1 LGGDG
6 FLSEYYM
13 RKHRNRFS
21 FQDQLTPRGGL
32 LRPAMTFVEA
42 HACLVRSQEPQK
54 HFDHGA
60 PVSMIIEELNKGYQ
74 RSSSFKEK
82 LMRFI
87 LLLLLS
93 FFAFLWCEET
103 KASQETK
110 VSPQAAEALNL
121 YYSELNKE
129 KQKYLAA
136 AYKVQVRVKN
146 VLENDLKTRTQK
158 GDLDGALAIK
168 KVIADLEKEM
178 ITDDPLFGY
187 IAPGLYESLNK
198 AQPIKQ
204 PQSKQEME
212 TLILHELLR
221 GSWSHGGGR
230 YVYTFSSDNTFV
242 LVGSAYK
249 GTFSVD
255 GDSVTL
261 KWAPNHPIP
270 IQKLKYDLQKKS
282 FIFDNAGGLA
292 LIFYEK
298 K

>member
-1 LGGDG
+1 
-6 FLSEYYM
+6 M
-13 RKHRNRFS
+13 KKRIHRFS
-21 FQDQLTPRGGL
+21 FRDQLTPKGGL

-60 PVSMIIEELNKGYQ
+60 PVSMIIEELNKGHQ
-74 RSSSFKEK
+74 QQPTSSSFKEK

-87 LLLLLS
+87 ILLLISSL
-93 FFAFLWCEET
+93 AFLLCEE
-103 KASQETK
+103 KKPAL
-110 VSPQAAEALNL
+110 SPQAEEVLNA
-121 YYSELNKE
+121 YYSEISKE

-136 AYKVQVRVKN
+136 AYRVQTKVKQL
-146 VLENDLKTRTQK
+146 LEAELKARTQK
-158 GDLDGALAIK
+158 GDLDGALTTKA
-168 KVIADLEKEM
+168 VIAELEKELV
-178 ITDDPLFGY
+178 TDDPLFGY
-187 IAPGLYESLNK
+187 LPPGLYDSLSK

-212 TLILHELLR
+212 TLILHELSK

-255 GDSVTL
+255 GDTVTL

-282 FIFDNAGGLA
+282 FIFDNAGGLV
-292 LIFYEK
+292 LIFHEK